1 MKTTIDTDLV
11 IAPGEEAKICLTC
24 EKKKCTPECS
34 RYKREVKRISGKE
47 SRMERVHRL
56 VEEEYEKALEC
67 RWISRKLA
75 YAIYQVWKIIDSEG
89 TKNEGETAER
99 MEQLNAGGEA

>member
-1 MKTTIDTDLV
+1 MKTTIDTDLM
-11 IAPGEEAKICLTC
+11 IEPGEEAKICLTC

-56 VEEEYEKALEC
+56 VEEEYEKVMGQSRIRNPLGYAL
-67 RWISRKLA
+67 
-75 YAIYQVWKIIDSEG
+75 YQVWLRLE
-89 TKNEGETAER
+89 EEYEVACAER
-99 MEQLNAGGEA
+99 RAKRELSKT